1 MSWIQKL
8 YETYE
13 RCAGHPRFAAD
24 GDPLLPLQHTMQ
36 NAQVEVTL
44 DGQGRFVRAAVVDKE
59 RAPTLVP
66 CTEGSASRTGSKPVP
81 HPLCD
86 KLQYLAA
93 DFRAHGGEVTIGF
106 QKEEGQP
113 HRDYREQLEAW
124 ATAMPHPKLEAI
136 VAYVRAGTLTADLIR
151 ARILPVDADGL
162 LLKKASLEDKKNFPL
177 WAVMPAG
184 QPPEN
189 AFVRWRVDVPGRAD
203 SGTWEDE
210 SLVEAWSA
218 YVRQQAD
225 TTMLCMVTGR
235 DKVPVARL
243 HPAKIRHAA
252 DKAKLIS
259 ANDGSGFTFRGR
271 FTDGDGL
278 QACSVGDDVTQKAHS
293 ALRWLV
299 GRQAYRK
306 GGQVY
311 VAWAVSGAPVPPP
324 LESSPLPGLA
334 QSLWEDAPEPTVDVL
349 PLAAPEHGRDAGQSF
364 ALKLRRVMRGYAAGL
379 GPAEDIMVMGV
390 DSATPGRM
398 SIIFYREL
406 AGSEFLARL
415 EDWHLALAWP
425 QRVTLEPEGGKKG
438 KSRVVWPVCAP
449 SPSRIAEA
457 AYGRR
462 LDDKLRNATTERL
475 LACIVDGRALPRDLV
490 ESCVRRAANRPVSV
504 QKKDQYEWEQT
515 LGVACALYKGYW
527 ARYPR
532 ADERRTYSMTLD
544 PQRSTRDY
552 LYGRLLAVA
561 EHLEEGALRLAG
573 EKRPATAAR
582 LMQRFADRPYS
593 TWRTIELSLVP
604 YTQRLQARRPGS
616 LRFLKTLMGTI
627 CDQFNPDEFVSDARL
642 SGEFLL
648 GYHCQLQD
656 LHIKHAA
663 NAVEPEITADS
674 EETPYV

>member
-13 RCAGHPRFAAD
+13 RCAGSPRFAAD
-24 GDPLLPLQHTMQ
+24 GDALLPLQHTMQ

-66 CTEGSASRTGSKPVP
+66 CTERSVSRAGISPVP

-93 DFRAHGGEVTIGF
+93 DYRVHGGEVTKGF

-124 ATAMPHPKLEAI
+124 AMAVPHPQLQAI
-136 VAYVRAGTLTADLIR
+136 AAYVRAGTMTADLIR
-151 ARILPVDADGL
+151 ARILPTDADGR
-162 LLKKASLEDKKNFPL
+162 LLKKASPEDKKDFPL

-203 SGTWEDE
+203 GGAWEDT
-210 SLVEAWSA
+210 SLVEAWGA

-225 TTMLCMVTGR
+225 TAMLCMVTGR

-271 FTDGDGL
+271 FTDTDGL

-306 GGQVY
+306 GGQAY

-324 LESSPLPGLA
+324 LESTPLPGVA
-334 QSLWEDAPEPTVDVL
+334 QSLWEDEPDPAVGAPA
-349 PLAAPEHGRDAGQSF
+349 LAAPEHGRDAGQSF
-364 ALKLRRVMRGYAAGL
+364 ALKLRRVMRGYAANL
-379 GPAEDIMVMGV
+379 EPTEDIMVMGI

-425 QRVTLEPEGGKKG
+425 QRMTLEPEGGKKG
-438 KSRVVWPVCAP
+438 KPRVVWTVCAP

-462 LDDKLRNATTERL
+462 LDDKLRNATAERL
-475 LACIVDGRALPRDLV
+475 LACIVDGRELPRDLV
-490 ESCVRRAANRPVSV
+490 ESCVRRAANRPG
-504 QKKDQYEWEQT
+504 QEHWEWEQT

-532 ADERRTYSMTLD
+532 ADARRTYSMTLD

-561 EHLEEGALRLAG
+561 EHLEGVALWLAG

-604 YTQRLQARRPGS
+604 YTQRLQARRPGT
-616 LRFLKTLMGTI
+616 LQFLKTLMGTI
-627 CDQFNPDEFVSDARL
+627 CEQFDPEEFTSDARL

-656 LHIKHAA
+656 LRTKHTADAA
-663 NAVEPEITADS
+663 DPEITADS
-674 EETPYV
+674 KETPHA